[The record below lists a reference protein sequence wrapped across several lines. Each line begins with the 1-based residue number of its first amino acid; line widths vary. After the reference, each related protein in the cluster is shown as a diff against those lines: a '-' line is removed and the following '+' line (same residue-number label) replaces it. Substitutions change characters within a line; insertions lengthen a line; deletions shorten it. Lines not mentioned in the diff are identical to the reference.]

1 MWLYHVCVF
10 HILKTELS
18 LQVFQSIFS
27 RNFDRWILEYFIWYY
42 LFLKHVVVTGKELS
56 PALPICIRDTSLTP
70 KHFFSVN
77 VLKRFA
83 NNYVHV
89 SSCFSLL
96 ICKDF
101 YIWVNLIF
109 INWKSTWAISVT
121 KCLLSANIL
130 KLVHQKI
137 KALFSYYGRHKSNVS
152 LNFLNF
158 LWKSYPSLNIL
169 FLARVIWNALFIEFK
184 ICYIWNA

>member
-96 ICKDF
+96 ICSSSIENQLEP
-101 YIWVNLIF
+101 YLWLNVC
-109 INWKSTWAISVT
+109 
-121 KCLLSANIL
+121 CLLTFWSWCIKKSKRSSPIMADTNQT
-130 KLVHQKI
+130 LV
-137 KALFSYYGRHKSNVS
+137 
-152 LNFLNF
+152 
-158 LWKSYPSLNIL
+158 
-169 FLARVIWNALFIEFK
+169 
-184 ICYIWNA
+184 